1 MFRVLLFCLLATS
14 AGCAALLDKPRL
26 VILQHPETMEFQNC
40 EVEKLG
46 MKAAFD
52 ANDACI
58 EKYQKMGYV
67 IWGER

>member
-1 MFRVLLFCLLATS
+1 MFRIIVLCLLATLV
-14 AGCAALLDKPRL
+14 GCASLLHKPRL

-40 EVEKLG
+40 EVDKLG
-46 MKAAFD
+46 LRASFA
-52 ANDACI
+52 ANDACV